1 MFARAAKAMAAVFA
15 SLSGSD
21 PLSLSAEEEHLRG
34 QLLAR
39 QLVSSQFRVD
49 IETKPVDAAG
59 RTCSFL
65 VGQACAGS
73 GSTAWDLGREGN
85 AEMGAV
91 LVPWGAVA
99 MPLDSPPQG
108 PQPQG
113 RLFCFLPLPVPS
125 LLPVHLNCT
134 FEISSNR
141 RDLWVGGSDL
151 VGSGKRRAQWN
162 VALLQDVCSPLYAQL
177 LAAAAGILGPEEAF
191 YRLWPVNLSAVRAKE
206 PMGSLVDSWVRD
218 IADGLPVVLTGGG
231 RFLPASE
238 AIFLDDHAAK

>member
-1 MFARAAKAMAAVFA
+1 MFSRAAKAMAAVYA
-15 SLSGSD
+15 TLSGSD
-21 PLSLSAEEEHLRG
+21 PVLLSADEERFRD

-39 QLVSSQFRVD
+39 QLVSSQFRLD
-49 IETKPVDAAG
+49 IEVKPVDAAG

-73 GSTAWDLGREGN
+73 GSAAWDLGRAGN
-85 AEMGAV
+85 AETEAV

-99 MPLDSPPQG
+99 MPLSPAQG

-113 RLFCFLPLPVPS
+113 RLFCFLPLPS
-125 LLPVHLNCT
+125 GSGLPVHLNCT

-141 RDLWVGGSDL
+141 RDLWTGSDL
-151 VGSGKRRAQWN
+151 VGSGKRRALWN
-162 VALLQDVCSPLYAQL
+162 IALLQGVCSPLYAQL
-177 LAAAAGILGPEEAF
+177 LAAAAAILGAGEAF
-191 YRLWPVNLSAVRAKE
+191 YGLWPVDLSAVRAKE

-218 IADGLPVVLTGGG
+218 IADDGLPVVLTGGG